1 VRQEG
6 DATPRDSA
14 DESLADAFWSVARRL
29 RETSQETLAPWDIT
43 PAHLRALRVLKRHG
57 TMRLSELS
65 DYLHIAPRS
74 ATEVVDALES
84 RGLVQRRPDPSDR
97 RATLAELT
105 DHGGE
110 VLAAVRAAA
119 RGTEAERVF
128 GQLSSADRT
137 ELARILGQLRD
148 LAEPGSAES
157 TSTAV
162 SGEPH
167 A

>member
-1 VRQEG
+1 MRQEG

-14 DESLADAFWSVARRL
+14 DESLADSFWSVARRL

-105 DHGGE
+105 DHGGQ
-110 VLAAVRAAA
+110 VLAAIREAA
-119 RGTEAERVF
+119 RGTEAQRVF
-128 GQLSSADRT
+128 GQLSEDDRA
-137 ELARILGQLRD
+137 ELIRILRQLRE
-148 LAEPGSAES
+148 LNP
-157 TSTAV
+157 TSRR
-162 SGEPH
+162 GP
-167 A
+167 